1 MAITSA
7 NQLELLQ
14 TAEAVAR
21 EKMIDPELVIE
32 AMEESLARAAKSRY
46 GAEMDIRVSID
57 RKTGVATFTR
67 VRTVTDQEELENYQA
82 EMTAA
87 SALETVKAQ
96 KSDLVVLS
104 GKREVFDPETE
115 TSETFPNR
123 RFLLRKPTELDRA
136 LADGVDQDTPP
147 VAGDELVD
155 QVPPVEMGRIAA
167 QSAKQVILQ
176 KVREAERDRQFEE
189 FKDRAGTIING
200 VVKREEYGN
209 VIVDIGRGE
218 GVLRRNEKIGRES
231 YRPNDRIRCY
241 IKDVRRETRGP
252 QIFLSRTAPEFMAEL
267 FKMEVPEIYD
277 GIIEIKAVARDPGSR
292 AKIAVISY
300 DNSIDPVGACVG
312 MRGSRVQAVV
322 NELQGEKIDII
333 PWNEDQPTFLVNAL
347 QPAEV
352 SKVVLDE
359 DAERIEVV
367 VPDEQLSL
375 AIGRRGQNVRLA
387 SQLTGLDIDIMTEA
401 EESERRQAEF
411 ALRTNMFV
419 DTLDVDEVLAQL
431 LVSEGFTSLEEVA
444 YVEQEELLVID
455 GFDEDTAEE
464 LQTRAR
470 EHLEEQAR
478 KAMERARE
486 LGVDD
491 TLIDFEGLTP
501 QMLEALAEDGV
512 KTLEDFATCADWEL
526 AGGWTTV
533 DGERVKD
540 DGVLEKFDVSLE
552 EAQTLIM
559 TARVAL
565 GWVKPEDL
573 VGGASEDAEEGADD
587 AAEDAEDAQA

>member
-21 EKMIDPELVIE
+21 EKMIDPGLVVE

-57 RKTGVATFTR
+57 RKTGRATFTR
-67 VRTVTDQEELENYQA
+67 VRTVVEEEELENYQA
-82 EMTAA
+82 ELT
-87 SALETVKAQ
+87 
-96 KSDLVVLS
+96 
-104 GKREVFDPETE
+104 
-115 TSETFPNR
+115 
-123 RFLLRKPTELDRA
+123 
-136 LADGVDQDTPP
+136 VDQAKQYLDEPKVGDTY
-147 VAGDELVD
+147 VEE
-155 QVPPVEMGRIAA
+155 VPPVEMGRIAA

-200 VVKREEYGN
+200 LVKREEYGN
-209 VIVDIGRGE
+209 IIVDVGAGE
-218 GVLRRNEKIGRES
+218 AILRRNEKIGRES
-231 YRPNDRIRCY
+231 YRPNDRIRVY
-241 IKDVRRETRGP
+241 IKDVRREQRGP

-359 DAERIEVV
+359 EAGKIEVV
-367 VPDEQLSL
+367 VPEEQLSL

-387 SQLTGLDIDIMTEA
+387 SQLTGLDIDIMTE
-401 EESERRQAEF
+401 EQESQRRQAEF
-411 ALRTNMFV
+411 ELRTKLFMDN
-419 DTLDVDEVLAQL
+419 LDLDEFFAQL
-431 LVSEGFTSLEEVA
+431 LVSEGFTNLEEVA
-444 YVEQEELLVID
+444 YVEVDELLVID
-455 GFDEDTAEE
+455 GVDQDTANE
-464 LQTRAR
+464 LQARAR
-470 EHLEEQAR
+470 DVLEAQNKAALESAR
-478 KAMERARE
+478 A
-486 LGVDD
+486 LGVEDS
-491 TLIDFEGLTP
+491 LIEFEGLTP
-501 QMLEALAEDGV
+501 QMIEALAKDDV

-533 DGERVKD
+533 DGGRVKD
-540 DGVLEKFDVSLE
+540 DGTLETFGLSLE
-552 EAQTLIM
+552 EAQDMIM
-559 TARVAL
+559 TARVML
-565 GWVKPEDL
+565 GWVDPADLEADEAEDE
-573 VGGASEDAEEGADD
+573 SEDATEE
-587 AAEDAEDAQA
+587 AEA

>member
-21 EKMIDPELVIE
+21 EKMIDPNLVVE

-57 RKTGVATFTR
+57 RKTGRATFTR
-67 VRTVTDQEELENYQA
+67 VRTVVADDELENYQA
-82 EMTAA
+82 EF
-87 SALETVKAQ
+87 TVEQAKQYMANP
-96 KSDLVVLS
+96 
-104 GKREVFDPETE
+104 EVGQEF
-115 TSETFPNR
+115 SE
-123 RFLLRKPTELDRA
+123 E
-136 LADGVDQDTPP
+136 
-147 VAGDELVD
+147 
-155 QVPPVEMGRIAA
+155 VPPVEMGRIAA

-176 KVREAERDRQFEE
+176 KVREAERDRQYEE

-200 VVKREEYGN
+200 LVKREEYGN
-209 VIVDIGRGE
+209 VIVDVGAGE
-218 GVLRRNEKIGRES
+218 AILRRNEKIGRES
-231 YRPNDRIRCY
+231 YRPNDRIRVY
-241 IKDVRRETRGP
+241 IKDVRREQRGP

-300 DNSIDPVGACVG
+300 DGSIDPVGACVG

-359 DAERIEVV
+359 EAGKIEVV
-367 VPDEQLSL
+367 VPEEQLSL

-387 SQLTGLDIDIMTEA
+387 SQLTGLDIDIMTE
-401 EESERRQAEF
+401 EQESQRRQAEF
-411 ALRTNMFV
+411 ELRTKLFMDN
-419 DTLDVDEVLAQL
+419 LDLDEFFAQL
-431 LVSEGFTSLEEVA
+431 LVSEGFTNLEEVA
-444 YVEQEELLVID
+444 YVEVDELLVID
-455 GFDEDTAEE
+455 GVDEDTASE
-464 LQTRAR
+464 LQARAR
-470 EHLEEQAR
+470 DVIEAQNKAALDAAR
-478 KAMERARE
+478 A

-491 TLIDFEGLTP
+491 TLIEFDGLTP
-501 QMLEALAEDGV
+501 QMIEALAKDDV

-533 DGERVKD
+533 NGERTKD
-540 DGVLEKFDVSLE
+540 EGTLEPFDLSLE
-552 EAQTLIM
+552 DAQKLIM
-559 TARVAL
+559 TARVLL
-565 GWVKPEDL
+565 GWVDPAELETDD
-573 VGGASEDAEEGADD
+573 VDEEFDADIDTDEE
-587 AAEDAEDAQA
+587 AEA

>member
-21 EKMIDPELVIE
+21 EKMIDPSLVVE

-57 RKTGVATFTR
+57 RKTGRATFTR
-67 VRTVTDQEELENYQA
+67 VRTVVTDDEVENYQA
-82 EMTAA
+82 EMTIEQAKQYM
-87 SALETVKAQ
+87 ENP
-96 KSDLVVLS
+96 
-104 GKREVFDPETE
+104 EVGQQYIEE
-115 TSETFPNR
+115 I
-123 RFLLRKPTELDRA
+123 
-136 LADGVDQDTPP
+136 PP
-147 VAGDELVD
+147 VD
-155 QVPPVEMGRIAA
+155 MGRIAA

-176 KVREAERDRQFEE
+176 KVREAERDRQYEE
-189 FKDRAGTIING
+189 FQDRAGTIING

-209 VIVDIGRGE
+209 VVVDVGRGE
-218 GVLRRNEKIGRES
+218 AILRRTEKIGRES

-252 QIFLSRTAPEFMAEL
+252 QIFLSRTDPMFMAEL
-267 FKMEVPEIYD
+267 FKMEVPEIYE
-277 GIIEIKAVARDPGSR
+277 GIIEIKSVARDPGSR
-292 AKIAVISY
+292 AKIAVFTT
-300 DNSIDPVGACVG
+300 DTTIDPVGACVG

-333 PWNEDQPTFLVNAL
+333 PWNDDQPTFLVNAL

-359 DAERIEVV
+359 EAGKIEVV
-367 VPDEQLSL
+367 VPEEQLSL

-387 SQLTGLDIDIMTEA
+387 SQLTNLDIDIMTEA
-401 EESERRQAEF
+401 EESARRQKEF
-411 ALRTNMFV
+411 EERTQLFIE
-419 DTLDVDEVLAQL
+419 TLDVDEFFAQL
-431 LVSEGFTSLEEVA
+431 LVSEGFANLEEVA
-444 YVEQEELLVID
+444 YVELDELLVID
-455 GFDEDTAEE
+455 GVDEDTAQE
-464 LQTRAR
+464 LQARAR
-470 EHLEEQAR
+470 EYLEEQAA
-478 KAMERARE
+478 KALERAKE
-486 LGVDD
+486 LGVEDS
-491 TLIDFEGLTP
+491 LINFEGLSP

-512 KTLEDFATCADWEL
+512 KTLDDFATCADWEL

-552 EAQTLIM
+552 EAQDLVM
-559 TARVAL
+559 TARVML
-565 GWVKPEDL
+565 GWVNPDDL
-573 VGGASEDAEEGADD
+573 APSEEEAEE
-587 AAEDAEDAQA
+587 

>member
-21 EKMIDPELVIE
+21 EKMIDPESGGRGDGRE
-32 AMEESLARAAKSRY
+32 RSPGQPRARY
-46 GAEMDIRVSID
+46 GSELDIRVSID
-57 RKTGVATFTR
+57 RKTGQARPSHVCALLSKTTSL
-67 VRTVTDQEELENYQA
+67 RT
-82 EMTAA
+82 
-87 SALETVKAQ
+87 K
-96 KSDLVVLS
+96 
-104 GKREVFDPETE
+104 KRELTVEQAK
-115 TSETFPNR
+115 R
-123 RFLLRKPTELDRA
+123 LY
-136 LADGVDQDTPP
+136 LADA
-147 VAGDELVD
+147 AGRRSVLVD
-155 QVPPVEMGRIAA
+155 EVPPVDMGRIAA

-176 KVREAERDRQFEE
+176 KVREAERDRQYEE

-209 VIVDIGRGE
+209 VIVDVGAGE
-218 GVLRRNEKIGRES
+218 AMLRRNEKIGRES

-241 IKDVRRETRGP
+241 IKDVRREQRGP

-359 DAERIEVV
+359 EAERIEVV
-367 VPDEQLSL
+367 VPEDQLSL

-387 SQLTGLDIDIMTEA
+387 SQLTSLDIDIMTEA
-401 EESERRQAEF
+401 EESARRQKEF
-411 ALRTNMFV
+411 EARTQLFME
-419 DTLDVDEVLAQL
+419 TLDLDEFFAQL
-431 LVSEGFTSLEEVA
+431 LVSEGFTNLEEVA
-444 YVEQEELLVID
+444 YVELDELLVID
-455 GFDEDTAEE
+455 GVDEGTAEE
-464 LQTRAR
+464 LQARAR
-470 EHLEEQAR
+470 DYLDAQAR
-478 KAMERARE
+478 AALESARA
-486 LGVDD
+486 LGVEDS
-491 TLIDFEGLTP
+491 LVDFEGLTP
-501 QMLEALAEDGV
+501 QMLEALAKDGV
-512 KTLEDFATCADWEL
+512 LTLEDFATCADWEL

-540 DGVLEKFDVSLE
+540 DGVLEPFDVSLE
-552 EAQTLIM
+552 EAQNMVM
-559 TARVAL
+559 TARVML
-565 GWVKPEDL
+565 GWVDPEELAAD
-573 VGGASEDAEEGADD
+573 VDEDEGGEIAEE
-587 AAEDAEDAQA
+587 EV

>member
-21 EKMIDPELVIE
+21 EKMIDPALVIE

-46 GAEMDIRVSID
+46 GAEMDIRVAID
-57 RKTGVATFTR
+57 RKTGKATFTR
-67 VRTVTDQEELENYQA
+67 VRTVVEEEELENYQA
-82 EMTAA
+82 EF
-87 SALETVKAQ
+87 TVEQAKQ
-96 KSDLVVLS
+96 YMENP
-104 GKREVFDPETE
+104 EVGQQLIEE
-115 TSETFPNR
+115 
-123 RFLLRKPTELDRA
+123 
-136 LADGVDQDTPP
+136 
-147 VAGDELVD
+147 
-155 QVPPVEMGRIAA
+155 VPPVEMGRIAA

-176 KVREAERDRQFEE
+176 KVREAERDRQYEE
-189 FKDRAGTIING
+189 FKDRAGTIINAL
-200 VVKREEYGN
+200 VKREEYGN
-209 VIVDIGRGE
+209 VIVDVGAGE
-218 GVLRRNEKIGRES
+218 AILRRNEKIGREA

-241 IKDVRRETRGP
+241 IKDVRREQRGP

-359 DAERIEVV
+359 EAGKIEVV
-367 VPDEQLSL
+367 VPEEQLSL

-387 SQLTGLDIDIMTEA
+387 SQLTSLDIDIMTEA
-401 EESERRQAEF
+401 DESARRQAEF
-411 ALRTNMFV
+411 ELRTKLFI
-419 DTLDVDEVLAQL
+419 DKLDLDEFFAQL
-431 LVSEGFTSLEEVA
+431 LVSEGFTNLEEVA
-444 YVEQEELLVID
+444 YVELDELLVID
-455 GFDEDTAEE
+455 GVDEGTAQE
-464 LQTRAR
+464 LQARAR
-470 EHLEEQAR
+470 DVLEALAKAALDSAR
-478 KAMERARE
+478 A
-486 LGVDD
+486 LGAEDS
-491 TLIDFEGLTP
+491 LIEFDGLTP
-501 QMLEALAEDGV
+501 QMIEALAKDDV

-533 DGERVKD
+533 DGERHKD
-540 DGVLEKFDVSLE
+540 DGVLEPFDVSLE
-552 EAQTLIM
+552 EAQHLVM
-559 TARVAL
+559 TARVLL
-565 GWVKPEDL
+565 GWVDPTELEAETEEHEDTDL
-573 VGGASEDAEEGADD
+573 TEETGA
-587 AAEDAEDAQA
+587 